1 MLKRQ
6 PPHRL
11 YRKSASAV
19 FCIINIQLGS
29 IRIGKDLKLWH
40 VFIYGV
46 LAADDERD
54 ELNEI
59 RGTMARVVLNAICSI
74 LDLENTLCNGSRKTV
89 VKHLLQHRAITKNE
103 HFIRLICA
111 ILSEGAKSQVL
122 IWRYSKSPPLTI
134 HGITARVRLY
144 SLLWDVINAGEHYLI
159 TVFTHSSSLLDK
171 EHWDRITNRRKMIS
185 VLRCLWGNMMLVVS
199 CRTSSSWAGTVF

>member
-89 VKHLLQHRAITKNE
+89 VKHLLQHRAITKKWTFYTPNLC
-103 HFIRLICA
+103 HIKRGCKI
-111 ILSEGAKSQVL
+111 SS
-122 IWRYSKSPPLTI
+122 
-134 HGITARVRLY
+134 
-144 SLLWDVINAGEHYLI
+144 INLKIFQE
-159 TVFTHSSSLLDK
+159 SSSYYSR
-171 EHWDRITNRRKMIS
+171 HHSAGAVIFP
-185 VLRCLWGNMMLVVS
+185 VVG
-199 CRTSSSWAGTVF
+199 CD